1 MDTCLTYES
10 LNHVIVCYYFKFLF
24 DLRNYVKCY
33 LFWKKLGCYFTF
45 PNTRFILHI
54 CLREK
59 KSKKPKMHKSVKGF
73 YCTSHLPVM
82 TFFSALSLALPSC
95 RRLQLRQPRWHV
107 APCPSRGWF
116 FLHRKTQI
124 QSQKTL
130 GLPFCLYGVRL
141 QSHQGRLGSATKYNI
156 IRNTDIKRFL
166 TTS

>member
-1 MDTCLTYES
+1 MWT
-10 LNHVIVCYYFKFLF
+10 HVLLMKACIMYLSATTLYSIWEIMWNVIFFEKNWAVILLF
-24 DLRNYVKCY
+24 RIRG
-33 LFWKKLGCYFTF
+33 LFCIFALG
-45 PNTRFILHI
+45 
-54 CLREK
+54 K
-59 KSKKPKMHKSVKGF
+59 KSRKNPK
-73 YCTSHLPVM
+73 CTSPWKAFIVPHISRSWL
-82 TFFSALSLALPSC
+82 FFSALSLALPSC